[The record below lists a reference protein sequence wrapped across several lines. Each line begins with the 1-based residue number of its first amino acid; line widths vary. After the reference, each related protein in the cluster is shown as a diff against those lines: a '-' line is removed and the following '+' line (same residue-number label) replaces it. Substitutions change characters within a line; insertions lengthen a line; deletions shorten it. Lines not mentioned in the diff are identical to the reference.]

1 MLIGDPKQVLSQPM
15 YVLVSDEIAERIG
28 GNVMGKRFEID
39 DAPGQAL
46 TIGGVFKKLPDNTEQ
61 SYDIIVSLSSILY
74 FNFFIIFV
82 VFATVLFYTAALPRI
97 FV

>member
-39 DAPGQAL
+39 GSAGTSPHDRRRIQETTGQHR
-46 TIGGVFKKLPDNTEQ
+46 TE
-61 SYDIIVSLSSILY
+61 L
-74 FNFFIIFV
+74 
-82 VFATVLFYTAALPRI
+82 
-97 FV
+97 